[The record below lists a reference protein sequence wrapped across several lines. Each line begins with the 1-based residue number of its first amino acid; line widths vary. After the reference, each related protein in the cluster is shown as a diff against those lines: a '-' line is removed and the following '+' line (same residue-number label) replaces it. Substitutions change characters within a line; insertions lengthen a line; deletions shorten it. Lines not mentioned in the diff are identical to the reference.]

1 MFAVVKTGGK
11 QYRVAA
17 DEKITVARIEGEA
30 GDSVTLDNVL
40 MVVDGDKSELGA
52 KGAGVEGASIAATIV
67 AHVRGDKVI
76 AFKKRRRQNS
86 KRKRGHRQ
94 DYTVIQISE
103 ILTGG
108 AKASG
113 KAAAK
118 PKAAKKPKADA
129 AEAAPAAASDAA

>member
-17 DEKITVARIEGEA
+17 DEKITVARLQGEA

-40 MVVDGDKSELGA
+40 MVVDGDKSEFGA
-52 KGAGVEGASIAATIV
+52 EGAGVAGASIAATIV
-67 AHVRGDKVI
+67 AHIRGDKVI

-118 PKAAKKPKADA
+118 PKAAKKPKAE
-129 AEAAPAAASDAA
+129 AEAAPAAAGDAA